1 MAHSLWVTRAEIFI
15 RRVGEAS
22 SVHIPL
28 YIGFK
33 VSQMFMQKKV
43 ICLLNHFCKR
53 LKGEELL
60 SLIFQVAG
68 MGL

>member
-33 VSQMFMQKKV
+33 VSQMFMQKKSH
-43 ICLLNHFCKR
+43 LFT
-53 LKGEELL
+53 
-60 SLIFQVAG
+60 
-68 MGL
+68 